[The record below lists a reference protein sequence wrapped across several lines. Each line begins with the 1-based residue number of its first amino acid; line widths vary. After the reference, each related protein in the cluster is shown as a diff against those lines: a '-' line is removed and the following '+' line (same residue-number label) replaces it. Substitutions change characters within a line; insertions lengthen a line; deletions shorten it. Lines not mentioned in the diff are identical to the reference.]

1 VTTLA
6 LSSKKVAGAGTGV
19 NNSRFDNDPTVFDE
33 FLDVRARV
41 GVPDLCLLSRI
52 EPGFALANA
61 SDGCGESLLGTKVDH
76 SDV

>member
-1 VTTLA
+1 MTTLA
-6 LSSKKVAGAGTGV
+6 LSSKKVAGAGAGV
-19 NNSRFDNDPTVFDE
+19 DNSRFYNDPTVFDE

-41 GVPDLCLLSRI
+41 CVPDLCLLSGI
-52 EPGFALANA
+52 EPDFALANA